1 MGKNYWTITP
11 SVDLDVTSVREKSL
25 IMCHNVSTIN
35 TSLLSKDFYAHGRVD
50 LGWRVVI
57 MFDDKSLK
65 INEDLKRDSLNI

>member
-1 MGKNYWTITP
+1 M
-11 SVDLDVTSVREKSL
+11 
-25 IMCHNVSTIN
+25 STRN

-65 INEDLKRDSLNI
+65 INEDLKRGSLNI